1 LGVRYVSAVQQ
12 QEQQG
17 EAGERKDRKLIPTG
31 NEELDS
37 RIGGGVPIPSLI
49 LIEGDHGTGKSVLV
63 QQVTYGALKAGLTV
77 NYITTESTV
86 RELLQQAKRLSFD
99 MTDWFL
105 MGKLRIYPIHM
116 EGVRWAEEV
125 SKLLLSVVGRFMSL
139 TKDEWDVFVV
149 DSFSVLAVYANVGAV
164 LDFLTQARTLVS
176 EGKVVLLT
184 IHPEALKEEIM
195 VRARS
200 ICDGYVRLKMAEVGS
215 RLIKVMEVIKLR
227 GALGPVDNTIAF
239 DVDPAFGIKVLPLSV
254 ARA

>member
-1 LGVRYVSAVQQ
+1 MSVVQQ
-12 QEQQG
+12 GRQE
-17 EAGERKDRKLIPTG
+17 EAGKGKEKKLIPTG

-37 RIGGGVPIPSLI
+37 RLGGGIPIPSLI

-63 QQVTYGALKAGLTV
+63 QQITYGALKAGLTV
-77 NYITTESTV
+77 NYITTESTI
-86 RELLQQAKRLSFD
+86 RELLLQAKRLSFN

-105 MGKLRIYPIHM
+105 RGKLKIYPIHM
-116 EGVRWAEEV
+116 EGIKWAEEI
-125 SKLLLSVVGRFMSL
+125 SKMLLGIVGKFMSL

-176 EGKVVLLT
+176 EGKVILLT

-200 ICDGYVRLKMAEVGS
+200 ICDGYIRLKMAEVGS
-215 RLIKVMEVIKLR
+215 KLIKIMEIVKLR
-227 GALGPVDNTIAF
+227 GALGLVDNTIAF

>member
-1 LGVRYVSAVQQ
+1 MSAVQQ

-63 QQVTYGALKAGLTV
+63 QQITYGALKAGLVV

-86 RELLQQAKRLSFD
+86 KELLQQAKRLSFD

-116 EGVRWAEEV
+116 EGIR
-125 SKLLLSVVGRFMSL
+125 
-139 TKDEWDVFVV
+139 
-149 DSFSVLAVYANVGAV
+149 
-164 LDFLTQARTLVS
+164 
-176 EGKVVLLT
+176 
-184 IHPEALKEEIM
+184 
-195 VRARS
+195 
-200 ICDGYVRLKMAEVGS
+200 
-215 RLIKVMEVIKLR
+215 
-227 GALGPVDNTIAF
+227 
-239 DVDPAFGIKVLPLSV
+239 
-254 ARA
+254 